1 MKYYEIVRIANE
13 GPDQETFQD
22 IHKQARRGWY
32 RKVVEYLSNWDYGDE
47 NLSAAIS
54 LNELRDNVL
63 DSTGDSVL
71 YEKGD
76 YTLCKANDITG
87 IYEAYYLVKAVN
99 ESEIENL

>member
-13 GPDQETFQD
+13 GPDQEIFQD

-32 RKVVEYLSNWDYGDE
+32 RKIIDYLSSWDYGNE
-47 NLSAAIS
+47 NLAVAIS
-54 LNELRDNVL
+54 LDGLRDKVL
-63 DSTGDSVL
+63 DFHRDSVL

-87 IYEAYYLVKAVN
+87 IYDAYYLVKAVN

>member
-47 NLSAAIS
+47 NLTAAIS

-63 DSTGDSVL
+63 DSPGDNVL